1 MDSAIASFA
10 RSNLTRPIAALGLL
24 TVVTSGICLVFVLGD
39 QTSVRAELLLSA
51 TVGLTLVAGLLAL
64 TDRARREVTASRR
77 RGFFWLTAAFGF
89 VYGIPALALLI
100 AGLEQIDVRDEV
112 LQYGMFLAAP
122 CYVVALVQLRLN
134 VALTP
139 HERRIATIDAVIAL
153 LSFLAI
159 LAQIRQDE
167 FTASQTPWM
176 VSAVM
181 VAQAVGA
188 AGVVWLISRNRFVP
202 IFPARQL
209 WLWALWVFLF
219 IVFDVWGGEHGGD
232 HFDAVFTVSVIG
244 TCLGG
249 WCAVA
254 AAMRPVDEVETAK
267 DLHQRELVARV
278 IPLMPPLAG
287 VLFFLYEV
295 LAGNGIG
302 GFAQIVGFA
311 AMILMIVLLV
321 ALRELSG
328 REMEELAAAA
338 AQRDLTESTDQQWFK
353 SLVSES
359 SDVVT
364 LVDIRGNVGY
374 QTPSVT
380 RVLGHPPTA
389 WMGHPFAEMVAP
401 EHREALNTAFV
412 RIARDPANPLILE
425 LGLMS
430 RSGGYIHTESTVSCV
445 SDSPGSV
452 SGYVVT
458 SRDVTDARRMRE
470 LLDQQADVDTLTGLV
485 NLAALRRE
493 ITRALSQ
500 SEPDTVGV
508 MSIDLN
514 GFRTV
519 NDSRG
524 FFVGDEVLALVGEG
538 LLRCVR
544 PWDIVARVGGDEF
557 AILIVGNQLERSAT
571 LIFDRIQ
578 RLLGSLVLSDSSV
591 LPLSASAGY
600 AINDRGDEG
609 TEILL
614 RNADLALSRART
626 SRHVELMRFVHHMH
640 DALLTRV
647 RVENELRQAFQ
658 NNEFVMY
665 FQPIVK
671 LPSRRIVG
679 AEALLRW
686 HHPERGVLS
695 AYQFIEQ
702 IDDLGLGGELRALAV
717 DRAVAALATIA
728 KEHPYVDDFNLSFN
742 ISADQLTAQLLSD
755 VSSAL
760 DSHGARPGNLTVEVT
775 ESSIASVHEATTVL
789 DDLHRCGLKIAIDD
803 FGVGYSSLGYLA
815 HFPVD
820 YIKIDR
826 SFVQDID
833 AKAKLEKLTEA
844 IVVLGE
850 ALNLPPVVEGV
861 ETEAELN
868 VLMNAGARYAQGW
881 LFAKAMPLGSLL
893 VALDRQGEEGAEV
906 VAWHEL
912 MDVTGP

>member
-1 MDSAIASFA
+1 VGSAAVSSGQSTLIRPTIGLGAATIAVSA
-10 RSNLTRPIAALGLL
+10 
-24 TVVTSGICLVFVLGD
+24 ICLVSVLGD
-39 QTSVRAELLLSA
+39 QTSVRAELLLAAS
-51 TVGLTLVAGLLAL
+51 VGLTLIAGVLAL
-64 TDRARREVTASRR
+64 WERARREVTAARR
-77 RGFFWLTAAFGF
+77 RGFRWLTAAFAL
-89 VYGIPALALLI
+89 VYGLPAVALLI
-100 AGLEQIDVRDEV
+100 AGLERIDVRDEI

-122 CYVVALVQLRLN
+122 CYVVALVHLRSN
-134 VALTP
+134 VAITP

-159 LAQIRQDE
+159 FAQIRQDE
-167 FTASQTPWM
+167 FDVSAAPWM
-176 VSAVM
+176 VSGVM
-181 VAQAVGA
+181 VAQAIGA
-188 AGVVWLISRNRFVP
+188 AGVIWLISRNRFVP

-209 WLWALWVFLF
+209 WLWSLWVFLF
-219 IVFDVWGGEHGGD
+219 IAFDVWGGEFGGNQ
-232 HFDAVFTVSVIG
+232 FDAVFTISVLG

-254 AAMRPVDEVETAK
+254 AAVRAVDEVETAREA
-267 DLHQRELVARV
+267 HQREVMARL
-278 IPLMPPLAG
+278 IPLAPPLVG

-389 WMGHPFAEMVAP
+389 WMGHPFVEMVSP
-401 EHREALNTAFV
+401 DHRDALAATFV
-412 RIARDPANPLILE
+412 QIARDPANPLVLE

-445 SDSPGSV
+445 SDSSGSV

-458 SRDVTDARRMRE
+458 SRDVTDSRRMRE
-470 LLDQQADVDTLTGLV
+470 LLDHQADADTLTGLM
-485 NLAALRRE
+485 NLAAFRRE
-493 ITRALSQ
+493 ISRALAQ
-500 SEPDTVGV
+500 SEPDTVGL
-508 MSIDLN
+508 MSVDLN

-519 NDSRG
+519 NDARG
-524 FFVGDEVLALVGEG
+524 FVIGDEVLALVGEG
-538 LLRCVR
+538 LVRCVR

-578 RLLGSLVLSDSSV
+578 RLLGSLVLSDGSV

-600 AINDRGDEG
+600 AVNDRGDEG

-626 SRHVELMRFVHHMH
+626 SPHVEIMRFEHHMH

-647 RVENELRQAFQ
+647 RVERELRQAFE

-665 FQPIVK
+665 FQPVVK

-686 HHPERGVLS
+686 RHPERGVLS

-717 DRAVAALATIA
+717 DRAVAALAAIV

-742 ISADQLTAQLLSD
+742 ISADQLTAQLLAD
-755 VSSAL
+755 VSAAL
-760 DSHGARPGNLTVEVT
+760 DTHGARPGNLTVEVT
-775 ESSIASVHEATTVL
+775 ESSIASVQEATTVL

-826 SFVQDID
+826 SFVQGID

-850 ALNLPPVVEGV
+850 ALNMPPVVEGV
-861 ETEAELN
+861 ETDAELA

-881 LFAKAMPLGSLL
+881 LFAKAMPLASLL
-893 VALDRQGEEGAEV
+893 TALDRQGEEGAEV